1 MRRMVEALYSL
12 ALYLYPASF
21 RREHGREMRQF
32 VAAGLAG
39 GRAVT
44 FLRRVVV
51 DVLTS
56 VPREWLRAAARRRAP
71 VPRLP
76 ASPLTRDP
84 MTTVINDLRYS
95 LRLLSKTPG
104 VTAAAVVTLAL
115 GIGANT
121 AFFSLAE
128 ATLLRPVKVADPASL
143 VVFAW
148 SSSAPDFREY
158 VDRTDVFTGTTAVG
172 GAGRLSVTVDGSTDL
187 TPGVFAAGNLF
198 DVLGVR
204 ALRGRA
210 LQRADDVAGAAPVAV
225 ISHAYWLKRFG
236 GSESVLGRSIRVNNT
251 PVTIVGVAPRHFRG
265 TSLLSSPSLYLPIAS
280 ASAIRTG
287 FFARLDAINN
297 RNFVWLR
304 VTGRL
309 REGVGIEQAAAAV
322 EAMYRQQHPPQ
333 AGRVPEKLRLIPLTT
348 TALGGDAALVRRFVM
363 LLLGVVAL
371 TLLIACA
378 NVANLL
384 LARAAARRRELG
396 VRLALGATRAR
407 IVRQLLTES
416 LLLAALGGAAAVAVA
431 HVTLTLLSA
440 YRLPGGIPIEGLDL
454 SINMTAL
461 SVTAALSTITGL
473 IFGIAPALRASR
485 SGLLQAVREGSR
497 TTTARSGTRA
507 SLVAVQ
513 VALALVLLVGS
524 GLFLRSLVNAVR
536 TPLGFDAAGVV
547 SASVNLGL
555 ARYPEARAA
564 QFYRSALERVTSIP
578 GVTAA
583 AWTNI
588 VPTVDLMMW
597 TVDID
602 GYQRKA
608 DEEMTVNAA
617 HVGAGFFRTV
627 GTRLVAGREFQTADA
642 SGELVGVVNETAAR
656 KYWPGGSPLGG
667 RVKMRGGWLTIVG
680 IVEDT
685 VQQLEERPSPFLY
698 LCFDQWLTGPSAV
711 GLDSAHL
718 FVRTTS
724 DAELFVPMLRGQL
737 QSLEPELPLYDV
749 QPFARRVEALTMP
762 QRMGVAL
769 FGVFS
774 VLALTLASIGIYG
787 VASYVAALRT
797 REIGI
802 RLALGACRPEIHR
815 LVLRQ
820 GLVPV
825 ALGIAAGVAL
835 ALAGGRAAAGFLYGV
850 TPADPVTFAGVALLL
865 ALFALLA
872 TYAPARRAARVD
884 PVVVLRDE

>member
-1 MRRMVEALYSL
+1 
-12 ALYLYPASF
+12 
-21 RREHGREMRQF
+21 
-32 VAAGLAG
+32 
-39 GRAVT
+39 
-44 FLRRVVV
+44 
-51 DVLTS
+51 
-56 VPREWLRAAARRRAP
+56 
-71 VPRLP
+71 
-76 ASPLTRDP
+76 
-84 MTTVINDLRYS
+84 MTTVLNDLRYS
-95 LRLLSKTPG
+95 VRLLAKTPG

-128 ATLLRPVKVADPASL
+128 ATLLRPIKVADPRSL
-143 VVFAW
+143 VVFTW
-148 SSSAPDFREY
+148 SSSVPDFREY
-158 VDRTDVFTGTTAVG
+158 VDRTDVFSGTTAIG
-172 GAGRLSVTVDGSTDL
+172 GAGRLSVTVDGGTEL
-187 TPGVFAAGNLF
+187 TSGAFAAGNLF
-198 DVLGVR
+198 DVLGVP
-204 ALRGRA
+204 ALHGRT
-210 LQRADDVAGAAPVAV
+210 LQRSDDVAGATPVAV

-236 GSESVLGRSIRVNNT
+236 GLQSVIGRAIRINNS

-265 TSLLSSPSLYLPIAS
+265 ISLLSSPSLYLPITTAP
-280 ASAIRTG
+280 AIRTG
-287 FFARLDAINN
+287 FFARIDATNN

-304 VTGRL
+304 VVGRL
-309 REGVGIEQAAAAV
+309 RDGVGIEQAAATV
-322 EAMYRQQHPPQ
+322 EAMYRQQHPPPP
-333 AGRVPEKLRLIPLTT
+333 GRVPEKLRLMPLTT
-348 TALGGDAALVRRFVM
+348 TALGGDAPLVRRFVM
-363 LLLGVVAL
+363 LLLGVVSL

-384 LARAAARRRELG
+384 LARAAARRREMG

-416 LLLAALGGAAAVAVA
+416 LLLAVLGGAAAIAVA
-431 HVTLTLLSA
+431 RVTLGLLSA

-454 SINMTAL
+454 SINMIAL
-461 SVTAALSTITGL
+461 SATAALSTLTGL
-473 IFGIAPALRASR
+473 IFGIVPALRASR
-485 SGLLQAVREGSR
+485 TGLLQAVREGSR
-497 TTTARSGTRA
+497 TTTARSRMRT

-536 TPLGFDAAGVV
+536 KPLGFDATGVV

-555 ARYPEARAA
+555 ARYSETRAVE
-564 QFYRSALERVTSIP
+564 FYRSSLERVTSMP

-583 AWTNI
+583 AWTNL

-597 TVDID
+597 RVDID

-617 HVGAGFFRTV
+617 HVGSGFFRTV
-627 GTRLVAGREFQTADA
+627 GTRLLAGREFQPTDA
-642 SGELVGVVNETAAR
+642 SRELVGVVNQTAAR
-656 KYWPGGSPLGG
+656 KYWPGRSPIGG
-667 RVKMRGGWLTIVG
+667 RVKMRGGWLTVVG
-680 IVEDT
+680 VVEDT
-685 VQQLEERPSPFLY
+685 VQQLEETPSPFLY
-698 LCFDQWLTGPSAV
+698 LCFDQWLSGPSTV
-711 GLDSAHL
+711 GLDPVHL
-718 FVRTTS
+718 FVRTTA

-737 QSLEPELPLYDV
+737 QSIEPELPLYDV

-787 VASYVAALRT
+787 VASYVSALRT

-802 RLALGACRPEIHR
+802 RLALGARRPEIHR

-820 GLVPV
+820 GLIPV
-825 ALGIAAGVAL
+825 AVGIAAGIAL
-835 ALAGGRAAAGFLYGV
+835 ALIGGRAASRFLYGV
-850 TPADPVTFAGVALLL
+850 RPADPVTFAAVATLL

-872 TYAPARRAARVD
+872 TYGPARRAARVD